1 MDSKHSESSQ
11 TDSSQVN
18 EDISEARFP
27 LVEIDALAGGLETF
41 TQFLSHLPPA
51 TGMAFVLIQHLAPY
65 QKSLLTEI
73 LVKTTIMPVSEAQ
86 NDTIVQ
92 PNQVYIIPPNAK
104 MTLVDGK
111 LHLMPP
117 EKVRGT
123 YLPVDAFFVSL
134 SLDRVHKAIA
144 VMLSGGDVMQSEL
157 MRLRRRAE

>member
-1 MDSKHSESSQ
+1 MKTSQRLASRSSEL
-11 TDSSQVN
+11 TLWQVA
-18 EDISEARFP
+18 EKP
-27 LVEIDALAGGLETF
+27 LHNCSVI
-41 TQFLSHLPPA
+41 HLPTA

-111 LHLMPP
+111 LHLMPR